1 MPADNSAQ
9 RPKCLM
15 SAVGRETV
23 PELPQDNA
31 AGQRFS
37 ARGGTEAASDCMTYL
52 LVKRPC
58 VGESNPPIATA
69 TRRRLSE
76 NPVPGDNP

>member
-9 RPKCLM
+9 RAKCLM

-37 ARGGTEAASDCMTYL
+37 ARGEI
-52 LVKRPC
+52 KR
-58 VGESNPPIATA
+58 A
-69 TRRRLSE
+69 
-76 NPVPGDNP
+76 DK